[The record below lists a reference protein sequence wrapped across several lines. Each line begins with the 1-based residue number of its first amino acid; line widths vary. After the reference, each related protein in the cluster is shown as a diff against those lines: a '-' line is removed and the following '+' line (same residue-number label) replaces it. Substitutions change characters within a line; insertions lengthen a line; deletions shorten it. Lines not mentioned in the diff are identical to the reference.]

1 MTQRPPTK
9 RLTIEQMVRLYV
21 DDLWTTGQ
29 IADIAGMSSGAVWAR
44 LRDAGVQFRQRGN
57 APKLDPEDLRRW
69 YVEEGQSTL
78 DIAQHT
84 GMSTSGV
91 TAALERAGIDR
102 RPLEASELPLTDT
115 ELASLYL
122 DQRVDDD
129 EIGRRYGVPTWTV
142 RQRLRAAGIRRP
154 NGALPGGEVPIP
166 AGTDL
171 KRLYETEQR
180 PLSDIGAHYG
190 VPDPTVRRWIE
201 IAEIPLRERP
211 ASAGR
216 RPEHSPDLDRKTLW
230 RLYVTEGRTAAEIA
244 AEVGVTKNVVTTAL
258 HAQRI
263 PVRPPGPS
271 RKPPVVLLDAL
282 YKDPEVQAALDE
294 HGIPARPE
302 AGELRE
308 RWPEPVDLS
317 PHALETLYVD
327 VGLSAAH
334 ISMLTGIQVAGIR
347 HRLQRAG
354 HTARGGARS
363 PWRADRADRP

>member
-1 MTQRPPTK
+1 MTVDADD
-9 RLTIEQMVRLYV
+9 IEELVRLYV
-21 DDLWTTGQ
+21 DEELSTSQ
-29 IADIAGMSSGAVWAR
+29 IALLVNKSSGAVWAR
-44 LRDAGVQFRQRGN
+44 LRGAGVEFRQRGR
-57 APKLDPEDLRRW
+57 APRLEAADLRRW
-69 YVEEGQSTL
+69 YIEEGQSTL

-91 TAALERAGIDR
+91 TSALERAGIDR
-102 RPLEASELPLTDT
+102 RPLEASELELTDA
-115 ELASLYL
+115 ELAGLYL
-122 DQRVDDD
+122 DERVDDD

-142 RQRLRAAGIRRP
+142 RQRLRTAGIRRP
-154 NGALPGGEVPIP
+154 NGALPGGDVPMP
-166 AGTDL
+166 AITDL
-171 KRLYETEQR
+171 KQLYETEQR
-180 PLSDIGAHYG
+180 TLADIGAQYG
-190 VPDPTVRRWIE
+190 VPDPTVRRWLE
-201 IAEIPLRERP
+201 IAKIPLRERP

-216 RPEHSPDLDRKTLW
+216 RPEQPPDLDRKTLW
-230 RLYVTEGRTAAEIA
+230 RLYVTEARTAAEIA
-244 AEVGVTKNVVTTAL
+244 ADVGVTKNVITTAL

-263 PVRPPGPS
+263 PVRPSGPS

-282 YKDPEVQAALDE
+282 YEDPEVQAALDE
-294 HGIPARPE
+294 HGIPSRPE

-317 PHALETLYVD
+317 PEALEAMYVV

-354 HTARGGARS
+354 HTARGGGRS